1 MSGVS
6 TTGDSFRLLVF
17 LVYFVIGMVPS
28 MWAAWSGL
36 KALAYYLKL
45 KVDGEN
51 VAY

>member
-17 LVYFVIGMVPS
+17 LVCFVIGIVPG

>member
-6 TTGDSFRLLVF
+6 TTGDFFRLLVF
-17 LVYFVIGMVPS
+17 LVCFVIGMIHG

-45 KVDGEN
+45 KVDGES

>member
-17 LVYFVIGMVPS
+17 LVCFVIGMVPG
-28 MWAAWSGL
+28 MWAAWSGM

-45 KVDGEN
+45 MVDGEN